1 MAPLCNET
9 TERFNIITKF
19 AFATSVGHQPNNPYK
34 QNQDA
39 YIIQPNLLG
48 HLGLHLFGICDGHG
62 LHGHSVSNF
71 IKDNLSSKIMQQT
84 PINLIQSKNISK
96 TEQLYSKVPCIL
108 HNSFNQV
115 NNDLRKQKH
124 FDTQLR

>member
-1 MAPLCNET
+1 M
-9 TERFNIITKF
+9 
-19 AFATSVGHQPNNPYK
+19 
-34 QNQDA
+34 
-39 YIIQPNLLG
+39 
-48 HLGLHLFGICDGHG
+48 FGICDGHG

-84 PINLIQSKNISK
+84 PINLIQSKNIAK

-115 NNDLRKQKH
+115 NNDLRK
-124 FDTQLR
+124 